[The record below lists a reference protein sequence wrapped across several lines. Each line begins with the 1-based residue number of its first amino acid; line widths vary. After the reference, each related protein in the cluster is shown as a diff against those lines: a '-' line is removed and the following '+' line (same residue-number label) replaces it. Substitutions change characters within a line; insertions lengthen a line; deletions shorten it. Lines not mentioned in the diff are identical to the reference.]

1 MRIIQKLKW
10 WIAVF
15 AVLVGVGL
23 ANVAGVRAAG
33 ESSLTFGP
41 TSQRISLK
49 PGEKYRSS
57 VIVSNP
63 ATSEGNTKFRLFV
76 APYTITNDPYDT
88 SFDQINT
95 YTQMADWITLDQTE
109 GELKPNDN
117 IEIGFTVEVPETA
130 PAGGQYAAIVAQDM
144 TNIGNGGGGNVQ
156 IANIS
161 AVASVVVAD
170 VAGQAREYGEIF
182 ENNMPTFVMNA
193 PFVASAGVKN
203 TGNVH
208 TDAKSILQVWPLFS
222 DEEIYTNEESEDNE
236 QLVLPDTTRY
246 FFNTWEDVPAV
257 GIFRARQ
264 TVTIFGETAVNEKII
279 VVCPLWLLFI
289 MIFLIALLLI
299 WFATI
304 IVKKIRKNKKSVK
317 TEA

>member
-1 MRIIQKLKW
+1 MKKVWKIICVVICAMAAMLCTGTTY
-10 WIAVF
+10 AE
-15 AVLVGVGL
+15 GV
-23 ANVAGVRAAG
+23 A
-33 ESSLTFGP
+33 SSLTFGP

-49 PGEKYRSS
+49 PGEEYRSS
-57 VIVSNP
+57 VVVSNP
-63 ATSEGNTKFRLFV
+63 ATSEGNLKFMLYV
-76 APYTITNDPYDT
+76 APYSVANDDYDPV
-88 SFDQINT
+88 FDKIGT
-95 YTQMADWITLDQTE
+95 YTQMAEWITLDKTE
-109 GELKPNDN
+109 GELSPNDN
-117 IEIGFTVEVPETA
+117 MEIGFTITVPETA

-144 TNIGNGGGGNVQ
+144 TRFGEGGGGVQ
-156 IANIS
+156 ISSID

-170 VAGQAREYGEIF
+170 VAGQTREYGEIF
-182 ENNMPTFVMNA
+182 ENNMPTFVMSA

-208 TDAKSILQVWPLFS
+208 TDAKSVLQIWPLFS

-264 TVTIFGETAVNEKII
+264 TVTIFNETSVNEKII
-279 VVCPLWLLFI
+279 VICPLWLLFI

-299 WFATI
+299 WFVTI
-304 IVKKIRKNKKSVK
+304 IIKKVRKSKAKKVK
-317 TEA
+317 A